1 MPESNL
7 KQLGQ
12 QLRTARN
19 EARLTQEQLSDLSH
33 VSTKHIANIEK
44 GKMNPSFE
52 ILLALSKVLKL
63 SLDGLIAPDMSK
75 EEAACKL
82 LAVSYMSCPPAARDT
97 LLKSTQSLAQ
107 ELSELVDHME
117 EK

>member
-1 MPESNL
+1 MPEKNL
-7 KQLGQ
+7 KRLGQ
-12 QLRTARN
+12 QLRAARN
-19 EARLTQEQLSDLSH
+19 DARLTQEQLSTLSH

-63 SLDGLIAPDMSK
+63 SLDSLVFPNIS
-75 EEAACKL
+75 EEDVACKQ
-82 LAVSYMSCPPAARDT
+82 LAISYKSCRPAMRKTMLNSTRT
-97 LLKSTQSLAQ
+97 LANELAALEQ
-107 ELSELVDHME
+107 HI